1 MSKELTLAIVKPD
14 CFGEGHAGEV
24 VHAYEQGGMRLAG
37 ALVVSLNPERAA
49 AFYAEHAGKPFFG
62 SLVEYMTSGPVLVLA
77 LEGDDAISK
86 VRRINGA
93 TDPEE
98 AASGTLRD
106 RFGKS
111 ITNNAVHASANRDDA
126 KRELAFFFPEL
137 TR

>member
-1 MSKELTLAIVKPD
+1 MSTQMTLAIVKPD
-14 CFGEGHAGEV
+14 CFAEGHAGEV
-24 VHAYEQGGMRLAG
+24 VHAYESEGLRLIG
-37 ALVVSLNPERAA
+37 AMVVSLNAEHAA

-62 SLVEYMTSGPVLVLA
+62 SLLEYMTSGPVLVLA

-98 AASGTLRD
+98 AEAGTLRD

-111 ITNNAVHASANRDDA
+111 ITNNAVHASANGDDA

-137 TR
+137 AR